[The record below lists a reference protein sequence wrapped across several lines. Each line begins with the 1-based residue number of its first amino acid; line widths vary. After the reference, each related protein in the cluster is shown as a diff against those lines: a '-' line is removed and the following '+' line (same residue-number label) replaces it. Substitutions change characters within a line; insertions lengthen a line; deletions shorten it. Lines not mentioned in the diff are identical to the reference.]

1 MVEAVNYSAY
11 SLECRVVINSEK
23 IIEATRSF
31 EVMKH
36 GLSRGHV
43 DSLTLPSSKA
53 ADVEVF
59 ARCILGIVPA

>member
-1 MVEAVNYSAY
+1 
-11 SLECRVVINSEK
+11 VINSEK
-23 IIEATRSF
+23 IIEATRLF